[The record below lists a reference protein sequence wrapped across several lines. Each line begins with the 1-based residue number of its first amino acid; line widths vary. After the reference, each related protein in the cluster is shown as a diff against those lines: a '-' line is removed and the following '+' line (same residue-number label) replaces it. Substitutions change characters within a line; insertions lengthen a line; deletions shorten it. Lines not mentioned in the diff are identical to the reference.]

1 MLRNQ
6 SIDCRLPVAGGRD
19 AARRASSGPDR
30 PQLRDK
36 VGPLSSLPRRSF
48 TGGMDMTILEPLVF
62 ATNTLSRRLD
72 EHIVETGLLAVD
84 YLVLEAVRR
93 APGGPAAQI
102 RRSLGIRD
110 AAFSALVAR
119 MVHRG
124 YVVEGSWWRDRRT
137 RSLELSLPGDRATR
151 IASSINQELED
162 RIGGGPSLLALYE
175 HLVAL
180 GRSVGSIPCPELL
193 EDGLP
198 AITA

>member
-1 MLRNQ
+1 
-6 SIDCRLPVAGGRD
+6 
-19 AARRASSGPDR
+19 
-30 PQLRDK
+30 
-36 VGPLSSLPRRSF
+36 
-48 TGGMDMTILEPLVF
+48 MTILEPLVF
-62 ATNTLSRRLD
+62 ATNTLTRRLD

-93 APGGPAAQI
+93 TPGAPAAQI

-124 YVVEGSWWRDRRT
+124 YVVERSWWRDRRT

-151 IASSINQELED
+151 IASSIHQELET
-162 RIGGGPSLLALYE
+162 RIGSGPSRLALYE
-175 HLVAL
+175 QLVAL
-180 GRSVGSIPCPELL
+180 GRSVGSIANPELL